1 MKAIFS
7 WTEKQKNL
15 LQKMDLPFDFTNVDE
30 TNLADFEE
38 AVGEY
43 LQLHGI
49 GDDDEVNDS
58 GLICETI
65 LDEIAKI

>member
-7 WTEKQKNL
+7 WNEKQKSL